1 MRESLE
7 GITTPPNNYQMI
19 MDDEAEYPHINAQA
33 VSLPHY
39 QHKSEK
45 KKLPPF
51 RLEDAAA
58 QD

>member
-1 MRESLE
+1 
-7 GITTPPNNYQMI
+7 
-19 MDDEAEYPHINAQA
+19 MDDEAEYPHINAQVVQPA
-33 VSLPHY
+33 HY
-39 QHKSEK
+39 QPRSEK